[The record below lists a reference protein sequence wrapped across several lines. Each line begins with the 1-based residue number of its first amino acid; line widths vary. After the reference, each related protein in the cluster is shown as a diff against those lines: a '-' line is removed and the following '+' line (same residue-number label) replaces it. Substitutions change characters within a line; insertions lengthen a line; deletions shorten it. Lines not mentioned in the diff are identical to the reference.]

1 MNPSPFV
8 ATNTN
13 TTHYLSILFFLIKIG
28 LFAAIVFI
36 GIRVILHWFHQTVL
50 GISLLVLLGILAVA
64 LFYNLFMAHSL
75 RHAMK
80 YNRYLFFIVQLLLY
94 IPCWIS
100 NLFNALGKWCV
111 GQYYATT
118 AGSIF
123 MLLLSIALL
132 LLYISL
138 PRVATQVYNQGGKR
152 LLEQPVSTDV
162 QQSLGTYETLN
173 DSDSYDY
180 QYALSFWVFLDS
192 AGPNT
197 GTAYTK
203 YTSLLNY
210 ANKPNVLY
218 KADTHHFMVTMQQNE
233 LQQTTDNPLMEF
245 DTDKNRILWE
255 TTNFPLQKLN
265 NVLFNYNGGTMD
277 IFLNGVLVSS
287 SIGVVPY
294 YTLDSLTIG
303 EDAGIKGGICNVLYF
318 KKDLTSSDIYY
329 LYTMVKDKNPPI
341 PYDRNVK

>member
-1 MNPSPFV
+1 MYSYGFDTTHSAQYVFFFIKIVLFV
-8 ATNTN
+8 AV
-13 TTHYLSILFFLIKIG
+13 L
-28 LFAAIVFI
+28 LFA
-36 GIRVILHWFHQTVL
+36 IRVILRWLHQTAL
-50 GISLLVLLGILAVA
+50 GITLLIMLGILAAA
-64 LFYNLFMAHSL
+64 LFYNLFMAHTL

-80 YNRYLFFIVQLLLY
+80 YNRYLSFLGHVLLY
-94 IPCWIS
+94 LPCWIS
-100 NLFNALGKWCV
+100 ETFNALGKWCV

-123 MLLLSIALL
+123 MLLLSMALL

-138 PRVATQVYNQGGKR
+138 PRVARRVYGQGGKS

-173 DSDSYDY
+173 DSDTYDY

-233 LQQTTDNPLMEF
+233 LEQTTNNPLMEF
-245 DTDKNRILWE
+245 DANKNRILWE
-255 TTNFPLQKLN
+255 TTNFPLQKWN

-277 IFLNGVLVSS
+277 IFLNGALVSS

-318 KKDLTSSDIYY
+318 KKDLMSSDIYY
-329 LYTMVKDKNPPI
+329 LYTMMKDKNPPI